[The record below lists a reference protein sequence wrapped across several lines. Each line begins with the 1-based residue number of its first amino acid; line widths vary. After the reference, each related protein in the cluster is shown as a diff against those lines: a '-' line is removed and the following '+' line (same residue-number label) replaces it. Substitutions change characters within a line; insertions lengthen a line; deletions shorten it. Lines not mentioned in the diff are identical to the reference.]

1 LYLTASKR
9 PTILVRDVT
18 RKYEG
23 RAVFPAAVVLTEVSR
38 ACFLYDV
45 PPIYRALLPQIPIGS
60 ESEYKDIF
68 DPRRPN
74 FDAAACLKEKRLL
87 VSVQHARPLDYI
99 VKCKVAFI
107 DKLLPQAINSRRR
120 DQRQQQSIEEGSQLH
135 AHLLDQIAALA
146 VSGKGIPNNSFDTP
160 MQLLDNLMKT
170 HGRVRVIIRKLNGLR
185 GFLEGELICFDK
197 HFNMVLRN
205 AVEKYSLS
213 QDMGKEVEPSK
224 SHNTTHTTTQHIS
237 INSSCPNVSRR
248 LPLLLVR
255 GDNVVLVSK
264 ILS

>member
-1 LYLTASKR
+1 MTASKR

-23 RAVFPAAVVLTEVSR
+23 RAVFPKAVAITEVSR
-38 ACFLYDV
+38 ACTLYDV
-45 PPIYRALLPQIPIGS
+45 PPIYRAVLPQIPIGS
-60 ESEYKDIF
+60 EYKEIF
-68 DPRRPN
+68 DPRRPT
-74 FDAAACLKEKRLL
+74 FDAAACLKEKKLL

-107 DKLLPQAINSRRR
+107 DKFLPPVSRRR
-120 DQRQQQSIEEGSQLH
+120 DQRRQQSSVEGGQLD

-146 VSGKGIPNNSFDTP
+146 VSGKGISNSSFDTP
-160 MQLLDNLMKT
+160 MQLLGDLMKV
-170 HGRVRVIIRKLNGLR
+170 HARVRVIIRKLNGLR

-197 HFNMVLRN
+197 HFNIVLRN
-205 AVEKYSLS
+205 AIDRYSFPQHMENEIES
-213 QDMGKEVEPSK
+213 SK
-224 SHNTTHTTTQHIS
+224 SDNTTAQHAAT
-237 INSSCPNVSRR
+237 INSSSSNMSRK

-264 ILS
+264 I